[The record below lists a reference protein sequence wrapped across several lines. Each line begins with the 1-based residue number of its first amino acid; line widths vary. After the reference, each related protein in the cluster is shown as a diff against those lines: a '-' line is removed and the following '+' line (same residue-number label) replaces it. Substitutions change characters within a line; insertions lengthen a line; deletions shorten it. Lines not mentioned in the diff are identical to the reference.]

1 MILAIGNK
9 VVYPSQGPC
18 RIGHIVKR
26 VVNGT
31 PIKFYHL
38 VILGGNGGELYV
50 PVDKAQDIGVRLL
63 LDRAEIPELLGQL
76 QRTAG
81 SPGSSRQQAI
91 DNSSRFSSG
100 SPFDLAIIV
109 ESLIEL
115 RKTKSLA
122 IGQSQAL
129 DKARRLLIWEISEVL
144 EETREEAE
152 GQLDQALKA
161 RTEERTPVL

>member
-18 RIGHIVKR
+18 RIRHIVKR
-26 VVNGT
+26 VVDGK

-38 VILGGNGGELYV
+38 FILGGSGGELYV
-50 PVDKAQDIGVRLL
+50 PVDKAQAIGVRLL
-63 LDRAEIPELLGQL
+63 LDRSEIPELFGQL
-76 QRTAG
+76 QRAVDSLG
-81 SPGSSRQQAI
+81 SGRQQAI
-91 DNSSRFSSG
+91 DNSKRFSSG

-109 ESLIEL
+109 ESLTEL
-115 RKTKSLA
+115 RKTKALT

-129 DKARRLLIWEISEVL
+129 GKARRLLIWEISEAL

-152 GQLDQALKA
+152 GQLDQAL
-161 RTEERTPVL
+161 EERQAERTLV

>member
-26 VVNGT
+26 VVDGT

-38 VILGGNGGELYV
+38 VILGGNGGELFV

-63 LDRAEIPELLGQL
+63 LEKSEIPALLGQL
-76 QRTAG
+76 QGAAARHG
-81 SPGSSRQQAI
+81 NSRQQAI
-91 DNSSRFSSG
+91 DDSKRFSSG
-100 SPFDLAIIV
+100 SPFDLAIII
-109 ESLIEL
+109 ESLTVL
-115 RKTKSLA
+115 RKTKALT
-122 IGQSQAL
+122 IGESQTL
-129 DKARRLLIWEISEVL
+129 DKARRLLIGEISEAL
-144 EETREEAE
+144 GETREEAE

-161 RTEERTPVL
+161 RKEERTPV

>member
-26 VVNGT
+26 VVDGT

-38 VILGGNGGELYV
+38 VILGGSGGELYV
-50 PVDKAQDIGVRLL
+50 PVDKARDIGVRLL
-63 LDRAEIPELLGQL
+63 LDRSEIPQLLEQL
-76 QRTAG
+76 QRAAG
-81 SPGSSRQQAI
+81 SLGSSRQQVI
-91 DNSSRFSSG
+91 DNSKRFLSG

-109 ESLIEL
+109 ESLTKL
-115 RKTKSLA
+115 RKTKVLT
-122 IGQSQAL
+122 IGQSQTL
-129 DKARRLLIWEISEVL
+129 DKARKLLIWEISEAL
-144 EETREEAE
+144 EETREAAE

-161 RTEERTPVL
+161 RKAE